1 MALRIHW
8 GIAVAVFYTAFALS
22 TVGFVVFAMSRDV
35 ELVSEDYYARALQH
49 DGHMQAVANADALG
63 TAVQATVAD
72 GRLVVRMPAAMAPLV
87 RGTATL
93 YRPAS
98 AAADRTVALVPA
110 ADGTMLVPTTGL
122 TQGRWQLQL
131 RWSADG
137 RDYYTERDLRL
148 P

>member
-1 MALRIHW
+1 MAVRIHW
-8 GIAVAVFYTAFALS
+8 GIAVAVFYTVFALS

-35 ELVSEDYYARALQH
+35 ELVSDDYYARALQH

-63 TAVQATVAD
+63 TAVQATVVD
-72 GRLVVRMPAAMAPLV
+72 GRLTLRMPVAMAPLV

-122 TQGRWQLQL
+122 ASGRWQLHV